1 MGCGTRTYKTWN
13 PVDPVRT
20 RTYKTWDP
28 VDPVK
33 TRAYKMWDPV
43 RTRTYKTCTVLLIP
57 IIATNIALGGATAL
71 WAHAQFL
78 NMYDQVCNLSM
89 ECYHKTDKNT
99 LLQNCVSGGNE
110 LRCPLY
116 SGRRNL
122 LSSLN

>member
-1 MGCGTRTYKTWN
+1 M
-13 PVDPVRT
+13 RT

-33 TRAYKMWDPV
+33 TRAYKTCDPVDPV

-57 IIATNIALGGATAL
+57 IIATNIALAGATAL

-89 ECYHKTDKNT
+89 ECYHKRDKNT
-99 LLQNCVSGGNE
+99 LL
-110 LRCPLY
+110 
-116 SGRRNL
+116 
-122 LSSLN
+122 